1 MKPAAQIA
9 EDTWDRVGHSWT
21 YKTRLGE
28 ETLTD
33 LLALDF
39 RRFLTNRKTK
49 LFQTTK
55 VAESTQGT
63 DLEVR
68 IRVGRHQAILVAI
81 QAKKLFP
88 SGRYE
93 SLNTKVKSLNLSQ
106 IEVLERYARSVC
118 AIPLYLLYNNVDSGS
133 AQKAWRCCQ
142 NLDPKQLGCTL
153 VPSWRIRKAI
163 RKRGARTFSSIHGSG
178 DVLPWRCLFECPKGA
193 QNRFLDTMR
202 NELLAAR
209 RHSRQFTYG
218 QRYGWLED
226 IGPVE
231 GAWPRWLWSRSDN
244 TLLPEDL
251 QELRGHAFVAP
262 KALTDSDPIAEA
274 KFGPRRLLLVDS
286 TVGEY
291 GSE

>member
-39 RRFLTNRKTK
+39 RRFLADRKTR

-55 VAESTQGT
+55 AAESTQGT

-68 IRVGRHQAILVAI
+68 IRVGSHQAILVAI

-106 IEVLERYARSVC
+106 IDVLEGYARSVL

-133 AQKAWRCCQ
+133 AQKAWHCCQ

-163 RKRGARTFSSIHGSG
+163 RLWGKRTFNSIHRSS
-178 DVLPWRCLFECPKGA
+178 DVLPWRCLFECPRGA

-202 NELLAAR
+202 NELRASR
-209 RHSRQFTYG
+209 RPSWQFAYG
-218 QRYGWLED
+218 HQYEWLED

-231 GAWPRWLWSRSDN
+231 GAWPKWLWSRSDN
-244 TLLPEDL
+244 MLSSEDL
-251 QELRGHAFVAP
+251 QELRGHAFTAP
-262 KALTDSDPIAEA
+262 KALTDSDLIAEA
-274 KFGPRRLLLVDS
+274 RLGPRRLLLVDR
-286 TVGEY
+286 
-291 GSE
+291 